1 MFWLVTER
9 GSADPKTNTELAHVI
24 EQARRHNMPTE
35 KIQQTLKASDV
46 NKEELKSYL
55 LEVKGPG
62 GSFFL
67 LDILT
72 SNYTK
77 TRQLIA
83 ALLKKNRYVQFH
95 NMVSSPPFLT

>member
-1 MFWLVTER
+1 
-9 GSADPKTNTELAHVI
+9 
-24 EQARRHNMPTE
+24 MPTE

-46 NKEELKSYL
+46 NNKEELKSYL

-77 TRQLIA
+77 TRQSMA
-83 ALLKKNRYVQFH
+83 ALLKKNRYVHFH
-95 NMVSSPPFLT
+95 YIIL